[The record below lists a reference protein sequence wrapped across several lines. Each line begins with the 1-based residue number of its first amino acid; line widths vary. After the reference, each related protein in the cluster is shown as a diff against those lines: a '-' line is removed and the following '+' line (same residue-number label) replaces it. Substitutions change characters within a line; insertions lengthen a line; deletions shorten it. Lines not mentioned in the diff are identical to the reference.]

1 MMKSVCKAAAAA
13 LMSVLGATAATAATV
28 TMDFEDLTANLGNEG
43 AWTSYQFA
51 NRTFG
56 ISWSGGRSE
65 GANIFDTACQGG
77 TSDCRGDDDLLPGG
91 VAGASSEGVG
101 GNVLIRQRTRDRGGD
116 LANDQANSGT
126 ITFTLLAGSA
136 LSWVGASAVDDGRFT
151 FSTRTGGTNTVLGV
165 ISGLDDNETEQL
177 TFDALSPLISLNDSF
192 SIFFEGS
199 GAVDSFVFETVDEN
213 TPAAV
218 PVPAALPLMLAGLGG
233 LGLLAR
239 RRRAR
244 ANRTV

>member
-1 MMKSVCKAAAAA
+1 MMNSVCKAAAVA
-13 LMSVLGATAATAATV
+13 LMSVFGATAATASTV
-28 TMDFEDLTANLGNEG
+28 IMDFEDLTANLGNEG

-77 TSDCRGDDDLLPGG
+77 TSDCQGDDDLLPGG
-91 VAGASSEGVG
+91 VAGASSDGVG

-116 LANDQANSGT
+116 LANDQANNGT

-151 FSTRTGGTNTVLGV
+151 FSTLTGGTNTVLGV
-165 ISGLDDNETEQL
+165 ISGLDDSETAQL
-177 TFDALSPLISLNDSF
+177 TFNDPSPLIELNDSF

-199 GAVDSFVFETVDEN
+199 GAVDRFVFQTADGN
-213 TPAAV
+213 PPAAI
-218 PVPAALPLMLAGLGG
+218 PVPAALPLLLAGLGG
-233 LGLLAR
+233 LGLVAR
-239 RRRAR
+239 RRKSRSA
-244 ANRTV
+244 